1 MNDQV
6 ERMSLDAIQARFD
19 KSPFISTL
27 KLTARDVDYEAAEL
41 TVNMPLQPQFERKSG
56 SKQFHGGPIA
66 SFIDVVGDF
75 AIGMFLGGGV
85 PTINIRIDYLKPAAG
100 DSLTAV
106 GRVRRH
112 GRSVAVVDIDV
123 LNEQD
128 SLVAVGRGTYATTV
142 G

>member
-1 MNDQV
+1 MNDQA
-6 ERMSLDAIQARFD
+6 ERMSLEAIQARFD

-41 TVNMPLQPQFERKSG
+41 TVTMPLQPHFERKGG

-106 GRVRRH
+106 GRVRRQ
-112 GRSVAVVDIDV
+112 GRSVAVVDIDIS
-123 LNEQD
+123 NEQD
-128 SLVAVGRGTYATTV
+128 SLVAVGRGTYATVV